1 MGSAEP
7 SGLLSGVKVVDLTH
21 ALAGPMCTYQLHVQ
35 GAEVIK
41 VEPPERGDDFRARP
55 YGRFSCINGGK
66 RSVTLNLKS
75 PESREVLDRLLAG
88 ADVVVEN
95 FRPGVAQEFG
105 LDWDALHAKYP
116 GLIYCSISGF
126 GQEGPMRDFPA
137 IEWSA
142 QAVSGMAHSY
152 LEQNDDAM
160 DLGVGMLDPCT
171 GFLAASSIIAA
182 LYRRTRTGEG
192 SRIDVAMIDTAFMLG
207 SNGIA
212 ATLLGGPTG
221 LGRRPTMAR
230 YRTKE
235 GRIFIASLHP
245 KWFAKLCDLIGAA
258 EVPEDPRFATP
269 EARAQAGQALVA
281 ALEEK
286 LMARTALEWEAI
298 LVANGIPAGAVRSFR
313 EMAESDHAQQRGM
326 TLEFDAPEGRITAVG
341 AAFRL
346 SDAPTGVRGPT
357 PDLGAHTDEVL
368 ADLGYDAEAIQ
379 AMRSGGTI

>member
-1 MGSAEP
+1 MGSDTA
-7 SGLLSGVKVVDLTH
+7 SGLLSGVKVLDLTH

-75 PESREVLDRLLAG
+75 PDSRDVLDKLLAE

-95 FRPGVAQEFG
+95 FRPGVAKEFG
-105 LDWDALHAKYP
+105 LDWDAMHATYP
-116 GLIYCSISGF
+116 RLIYCSISGF
-126 GQEGPMRDFPA
+126 GQTGPMRDFPA

-142 QAVSGMAHSY
+142 QSVSGMAHSY
-152 LEQNDDAM
+152 LDGNDDAM

-182 LYRRTRTGEG
+182 LYRRTQTGEG

-212 ATLLGGPTG
+212 ATLLDGPTG

-230 YRTKE
+230 YKTKE

-245 KWFAKLCDLIGAA
+245 RWFAKLCELLDAPEML
-258 EVPEDPRFATP
+258 EDPRFATP
-269 EARAQAGQALVA
+269 GAREENGEALVT
-281 ALEEK
+281 ALESK
-286 LMARTALEWEAI
+286 LASKPALEWEAI
-298 LVANGIPAGAVRSFR
+298 LVSHGIPAGAARSFR
-313 EMAESDHAQQRGM
+313 QMAESDHAKQRGM

-341 AAFRL
+341 AAFKL
-346 SDAPTGVRGPT
+346 SDTPTGVRGPT
-357 PDLGAHTDEVL
+357 PDLGADTDDVL
-368 ADLGYDAEAIQ
+368 SYLGYDAARIS
-379 AMRSGGTI
+379 ALRSGGVI